1 MRDLA
6 SPKTIS
12 TAAGEPS
19 ASLVPEGLVYV
30 SDAMPGIS
38 RHRHGIGFIYRRP
51 DGARLDDATQ
61 LQRIRRL
68 AIPPAYTAVWISP
81 LPHGHLQATGR
92 DARGRKQYRYHAE
105 WRETRDACKF
115 DRLLDFAAAL
125 PRIRRRVARD
135 LAASSGSALAREAVL
150 ATIVRLLDTTLL
162 RVGNEEYARS
172 NGSFG
177 LSTLRQRHA
186 ELKGSRLSLSFRG
199 KSGVSR
205 SVAIEDPAVA
215 RIVRRCQS
223 LPGQELFH
231 YVDEQGQTRTVGS
244 SDVNDYLR
252 EASGGDFTAKD
263 FRTWHGSV
271 HALDLALTRP
281 SGEAPTAATRAK
293 EVLATVASRLGNT
306 VAVCRKSYVHP
317 SVLALLSA
325 GVDASALA
333 PPALAQA
340 RARLRA
346 SEGRFVAFLSANAA
360 AARPARQR
368 SRS

>member
-1 MRDLA
+1 MRDIVPPKSIPIRAGGPPA
-6 SPKTIS
+6 SI
-12 TAAGEPS
+12 
-19 ASLVPEGLVYV
+19 VPEGLVYV
-30 SDAMPGIS
+30 SDAVPGIS
-38 RHRHGIGFIYRRP
+38 RRRHGTGFVYRRP
-51 DGARLDDATQ
+51 DGVRLDDAAH

-92 DARGRKQYRYHAE
+92 DARGRKQYRYHAQ
-105 WRETRDACKF
+105 WRETRDAHKF
-115 DRLLDFAAAL
+115 DRLLEFAAAL

-135 LAASSGSALAREAVL
+135 LAASTGPALAREAVL

-186 ELKGSRLSLSFRG
+186 ELKGSRLRLSFRG
-199 KSGVSR
+199 KSGVLR
-205 SVAIEDPAVA
+205 SVAVEDPAVA

-252 EASGGDFTAKD
+252 EASGGNFTAKD

-271 HALDLALTRP
+271 QALDLALTRRA
-281 SGEAPTAATRAK
+281 GDEPTAGLSAT
-293 EVLATVASRLGNT
+293 EVLAAVASRLGNT

-325 GVDASALA
+325 GADAGTWVPLA
-333 PPALAQA
+333 VA
-340 RARLRA
+340 RHRPRLPA
-346 SEGRFVAFLSANAA
+346 SEGRFVAFLSASAGAA
-360 AARPARQR
+360 QPARQR
-368 SRS
+368 SRR

>member
-1 MRDLA
+1 MPDPVLPR
-6 SPKTIS
+6 S
-12 TAAGEPS
+12 TPMHGGEPPTS
-19 ASLVPEGLVYV
+19 VVPDGLVYV

-38 RHRHGIGFIYRRP
+38 RRRHGTGFVYRRP
-51 DGARLDDATQ
+51 DGARLDDAMQ

-92 DARGRKQYRYHAE
+92 DARGRKQYRYHAQ
-105 WRETRDACKF
+105 WRETRDAHKF

-135 LAASSGSALAREAVL
+135 LAASNGRALSREAVL
-150 ATIVRLLDTTLL
+150 ATIVRLLDMTLL

-177 LSTLRQRHA
+177 LSTLRRRHA
-186 ELKGSRLSLSFRG
+186 ELKGSCLRLSFRG

-205 SVAIEDPAVA
+205 SVAVEDPAVA

-231 YVDEQGQTRTVGS
+231 YIDEQGQTRTVGS

-271 HALDLALTRP
+271 HALDLALTRSPGDAPITGP
-281 SGEAPTAATRAK
+281 SAK
-293 EVLATVASRLGNT
+293 EVLAAVASRLGNT

-317 SVLALLSA
+317 GVLALLTADA
-325 GVDASALA
+325 GMCA
-333 PPALAQA
+333 PPLAQR
-340 RARLRA
+340 RARLSA
-346 SEGRFVAFLSANAA
+346 SEGRFVAFLSADTTSLVSPTKNG
-360 AARPARQR
+360 R
-368 SRS
+368 

>member
-1 MRDLA
+1 MPDLVPPRFIPA
-6 SPKTIS
+6 
-12 TAAGEPS
+12 AAGEPP
-19 ASLVPEGLVYV
+19 ASIVPEGLVYV

-38 RHRHGIGFIYRRP
+38 RRRHGTGFIYRRP
-51 DGARLDDATQ
+51 DGARLDDAKQ

-81 LPHGHLQATGR
+81 LPRGHLQATGR

-105 WRETRDACKF
+105 WRETRDAHKF

-135 LAASSGSALAREAVL
+135 LAASNGPAHAREAVL

-172 NGSFG
+172 NRSFG

-199 KSGVSR
+199 KSGVSH
-205 SVAIEDPAVA
+205 SVAVEDPAVA

-223 LPGQELFH
+223 LPGQELFQ

-271 HALDLALTRP
+271 HALDLALNRP
-281 SGEAPTAATRAK
+281 PGEASIAAPSAT
-293 EVLATVASRLGNT
+293 EVLAAVASRLGNT

-317 SVLALLSA
+317 SVLALLTTGA
-325 GVDASALA
+325 GA
-333 PPALAQA
+333 PPPLALPRSRLPA
-340 RARLRA
+340 R
-346 SEGRFVAFLSANAA
+346 EGRFVAFLSANAA
-360 AARPARQR
+360 AALPARQR
-368 SRS
+368 SRR